1 MTVQFFSRGLIGL
14 ALSTGML
21 APGFGPGLFG
31 QGTKPAAGSGRSSIP
46 SNAQPNSGATTP
58 DFSQHPFFLSGKI
71 TMEDGTAPT
80 DSATIQ
86 LVCHGSPR
94 SIGHT
99 DSKGAFS
106 IDLNNHA
113 SQMTSADASENASL
127 SYNGPVGSLPSA
139 YPSNP
144 GNGGSA
150 QQGVADRDLMG
161 CDVQAVLAG
170 FRSDIL
176 HLSSR
181 RSLDDSDIGT
191 MIMHR
196 LANVEGSTISV
207 TTAMAPKDAK
217 KAMERARNFL
227 KKGKWE
233 DARKEFEKAVQ
244 IYPRYAVAWA
254 ELGRVQEHLNNLEA
268 ARKSFAMALQADG
281 KLVTPYLELA
291 LMAASEEK
299 WQEVSDYTDRA
310 LKLNPVDFP
319 QAYLLNSM
327 SNFYLKKM
335 DAAEK
340 SARAGIERDAE
351 HRFPKMNELL
361 GSVLIEKQD
370 YAGAAEQFRK
380 YIRYAPEG
388 SDTSSARKQLA
399 DIERS
404 LSPQAKKQ

>member
-1 MTVQFFSRGLIGL
+1 MTTQFFPPCLIGL
-14 ALSTGML
+14 ALITGV
-21 APGFGPGLFG
+21 FG
-31 QGTKPAAGSGRSSIP
+31 QGIKPPGASGAAGARGTVP
-46 SNAQPNSGATTP
+46 SNTAPGSGATTP
-58 DFSQHPFFLSGKI
+58 DYSQHPFFLSGKV
-71 TMEDGTAPT
+71 TMEDGTAPPE
-80 DSATIQ
+80 SVTIQ

-99 DSKGAFS
+99 DPKGGFS

-113 SQMTSADASENASL
+113 SQMTSADASENGSP
-127 SYNGPVGSLPSA
+127 SYGGPVGAPRSA
-139 YPSNP
+139 YSNTAGP
-144 GNGGSA
+144 GSGGSA

-161 CDVQAVLAG
+161 CDVQAALAG
-170 FRSDIL
+170 FRSDIV

-191 MIMHR
+191 MIMRR

-207 TTAMAPKDAK
+207 TSALAPKDAR
-217 KAMERARNFL
+217 KAMERAQNFI
-227 KKGKWE
+227 KKEKWD
-233 DARKEFEKAVQ
+233 DAQKELQKAVQ
-244 IYPRYAVAWA
+244 IYPKYAVAWA
-254 ELGRVQEHLNNLEA
+254 ELGSVQEHLNNLEG
-268 ARKSFAMALQADG
+268 ARKSFRVASEADA

-291 LMAASEEK
+291 SMAARDEK
-299 WQEVSDYTDRA
+299 WQEVSDYSDRA

-319 QAYLLNSM
+319 QAYLLNAM

-340 SARAGIERDAE
+340 SARTGIDHDPE

-361 GSVLIEKQD
+361 GSVLMEKQD
-370 YAGAAEQFRK
+370 YAGAAGQFRK
-380 YIRYAPEG
+380 YILYAPEG